1 MSRHQLAD
9 LNLGGNL
16 YGMEPYGVGL
26 CSVEP
31 VPSTF

>member
-1 MSRHQLAD
+1 MIRHQSAD

-16 YGMEPYGVGL
+16 YGMEPYGLEL
-26 CSVEP
+26 CNVEP